1 MLVSS
6 FVPQKARE
14 AKASRFVTTLLAQGR
29 WACAHSALQQ
39 LAADKL
45 PLIFSGLDFELGADV
60 HWLMRSAGSA
70 LQQLAADNLP
80 LIFKAGSGLDCEL
93 RADVHWLMRSAGSAL
108 QQLAADK
115 LPLIF
120 KAGSGLDFELRAD
133 NALVDAVC
141 WLSFAAAGCG

>member
-29 WACAHSALQQ
+29 SACAHSALQL
-39 LAADKL
+39 LAADEL
-45 PLIFSGLDFELGADV
+45 PLIFKPGGGVDCELGADV

-70 LQQLAADNLP
+70 LQL
-80 LIFKAGSGLDCEL
+80 
-93 RADVHWLMRSAGSAL
+93 
-108 QQLAADK
+108 LAADK

-120 KAGSGLDFELRAD
+120 KAGSGFDFELGAD
-133 NALVDAVC
+133 VH
-141 WLSFAAAGCG
+141 WLMR

>member
-29 WACAHSALQQ
+29 SACAHSALQL

-45 PLIFSGLDFELGADV
+45 PLIFKAGSGLDCELGADV

-70 LQQLAADNLP
+70 LQQLAADKMP
-80 LIFKAGSGLDCEL
+80 LILKASSGLDCEL
-93 RADVHWLMRSAGSAL
+93 GAG
-108 QQLAADK
+108 
-115 LPLIF
+115 
-120 KAGSGLDFELRAD
+120 R
-133 NALVDAVC
+133 ALVDAVC
-141 WLSFAAAGCG
+141 WLSFAATGCG